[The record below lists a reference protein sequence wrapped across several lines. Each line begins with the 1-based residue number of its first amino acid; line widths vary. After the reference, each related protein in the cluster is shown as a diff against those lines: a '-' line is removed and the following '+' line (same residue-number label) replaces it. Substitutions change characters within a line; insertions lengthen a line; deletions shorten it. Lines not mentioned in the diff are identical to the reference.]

1 MLGRKSRDQLELFI
15 TGSLQQLVPEEH
27 VLARVD
33 RVLDLDWLRE
43 EVADCYC
50 VDNGRPGIDPEVAV
64 RLMLAGLLLG
74 IVHDRRLMREAQV
87 NIAIRWFIGYG
98 LHERLP
104 DHSSLTRIR
113 QRWGEERFRE
123 IFRRTV
129 TACLDAKIATA
140 EIVHI
145 DASLI
150 RADVSWESLVER
162 HADEVMAENR
172 SEEEI
177 EAEKKTRRSGK
188 YKKVSLTDEDAS
200 MATSSRNQRLE
211 PCYKQHTAV
220 DDARGVV
227 LDVAVTTGEVNEGET
242 IEAQVDAVQEIADRA
257 ITTVTGDAGYAYAK
271 VYGALERR
279 GIDPLI
285 PAKKE
290 PIKSRV
296 PTRRFRYDSRHD
308 IVKCPRGK
316 VLRPGRALKYGRF
329 FHSRSRDCARCTL
342 KGDCLSKGRVNKAV
356 VIGDDYPALVRA
368 RRRRARWSED
378 DRRLYQ
384 RHRWRSEGFHGEA
397 KTWHGL
403 GRAVRRGLHNMK
415 IQAYLTAAAINL
427 KRLAT
432 ALFAVLA
439 AIWTAQ
445 TARPVLVTDPLRLRR
460 PECARVRCCR
470 MKQRAPRAEIG
481 FFNSPRVHFMRNAL
495 AHVRKGQ
502 REMVAAAIRTAF
514 VQEDADAATRQWRQ
528 IADSLRPRSEKLAKL
543 MDEAEP
549 DVLAFMTFP
558 GEHRT
563 TIHSTNPLERV
574 NKEIKRRTNVV
585 GIFPNDDAIVRLV
598 GAILLE
604 QNDEWAVSR
613 RYMTLEAVARL
624 DDPDDVTPTAIA
636 AA

>member
-1 MLGRKSRDQLELFI
+1 
-15 TGSLQQLVPEEH
+15 
-27 VLARVD
+27 
-33 RVLDLDWLRE
+33 
-43 EVADCYC
+43 
-50 VDNGRPGIDPEVAV
+50 
-64 RLMLAGLLLG
+64 
-74 IVHDRRLMREAQV
+74 
-87 NIAIRWFIGYG
+87 
-98 LHERLP
+98 
-104 DHSSLTRIR
+104 
-113 QRWGEERFRE
+113 
-123 IFRRTV
+123 
-129 TACLDAKIATA
+129 
-140 EIVHI
+140 
-145 DASLI
+145 
-150 RADVSWESLVER
+150 
-162 HADEVMAENR
+162 
-172 SEEEI
+172 
-177 EAEKKTRRSGK
+177 
-188 YKKVSLTDEDAS
+188 

-242 IEAQVDAVQEIADRA
+242 IEAQVDAVQDIADRA

-445 TARPVLVTDPLRLRR
+445 TARPVLVTDPSRLTCS
-460 PECARVRCCR
+460 ECARGRR
-470 MKQRAPRAEIG
+470 RHRIRREPRAKNG
-481 FFNSPRVHFMRNAL
+481 FFNSPRVHFMRNVL
-495 AHVRKGQ
+495 AHAGKSGRRVVSAFIATAFAQETPEAASVQWRA
-502 REMVAAAIRTAF
+502 VADQIRPKVSKLAAIMD
-514 VQEDADAATRQWRQ
+514 DAET
-528 IADSLRPRSEKLAKL
+528 
-543 MDEAEP
+543 
-549 DVLAFMTFP
+549 DVLAYMTFP
-558 GEHRT
+558 KEHRT
-563 TIHSTNPLERV
+563 KLHSTNPIERL
-574 NKEIKRRTNVV
+574 NGEIKRRTDVV

-598 GAILLE
+598 GALLLE
-604 QNDEWAVSR
+604 QNDEWAFQR
-613 RYMTLEAVARL
+613 ARYMTLETISQMSDDPLVSLPAVAR
-624 DDPDDVTPTAIA
+624 
-636 AA
+636 